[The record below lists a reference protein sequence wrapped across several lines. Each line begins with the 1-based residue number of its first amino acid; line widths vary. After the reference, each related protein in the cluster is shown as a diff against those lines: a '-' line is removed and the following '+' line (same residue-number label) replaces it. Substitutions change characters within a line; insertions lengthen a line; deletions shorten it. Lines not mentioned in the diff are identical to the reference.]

1 MQFLTVDNV
10 GCVKPRTCRGLQE
23 NRVMWRY
30 PGQERQEEIN
40 RYPIN
45 PEVGEMTVEENPEPK
60 DPGKRN

>member
-1 MQFLTVDNV
+1 
-10 GCVKPRTCRGLQE
+10 
-23 NRVMWRY
+23 MWRY